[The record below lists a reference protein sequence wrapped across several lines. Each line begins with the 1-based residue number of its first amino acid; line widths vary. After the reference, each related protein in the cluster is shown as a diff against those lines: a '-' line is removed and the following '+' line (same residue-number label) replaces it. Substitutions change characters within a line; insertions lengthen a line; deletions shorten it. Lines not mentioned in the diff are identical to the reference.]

1 MKIRKG
7 DKIRVIA
14 GKDKGKEGVVE
25 RVYRKSNK
33 ILVMGINLYK
43 RHLKKSDKFPQGG
56 IVEVPRPILVSKVI
70 LVCPKCKKPTRVGY
84 LLEKDKKVR
93 ICKKCKSAI

>member
-7 DKIRVIA
+7 DKIRVIS

-56 IVEVPRPILVSKVI
+56 IVEVPRPILISKVI
-70 LVCPKCKKPTRVGY
+70 LVCPKCKKTTRVGY
-84 LLEKDKKVR
+84 LLEKNKKVR

>member
-1 MKIRKG
+1 MKIKKG
-7 DKIRVIA
+7 DKIKIII

-25 RVYRKSNK
+25 KVYRKSNK

-56 IVEVPRPILVSKVI
+56 IVDVPRPILVSKVM
-70 LVCPKCKKPTRVGY
+70 LVCPKCKKTTRVGY
-84 LLEKDKKVR
+84 QIEKNKKVR